1 MNDIFLYVF
10 DRLKK
15 DKYPTDKT
23 STNVNS
29 SDTYALKWN
38 QMLVG
43 SAEDDLIHEYTV
55 YLVLFSF
62 GA

>member
-10 DRLKK
+10 DRLRK

-23 STNVNS
+23 MHLNEIKCWLGVQIFP
-29 SDTYALKWN
+29 K
-38 QMLVG
+38 
-43 SAEDDLIHEYTV
+43 DDLIHVYTV

-62 GA
+62 VAE